1 MTDKIEINFK
11 SIRKNSTSCVCKI
24 DGKFLFVFHDSV
36 IVPSSSSSVL
46 VVKPCRES
54 LKRFLR
60 LEKELKKMSTDVFDD
75 AEEISSVVVDAEK
88 GKLIRCRLKEPLEQK
103 RGEKEKVTLTL
114 RLVGVRLTRMV
125 SELIWDFVKSEKEE
139 KEEDQKEEVTN
150 QKKSK
155 NKKCEIP
162 DSDSE
167 SEEVVEGEE
176 EEVTD
181 CVGDAIEDL
190 RADLLETLNHKVR
203 CAKRDM
209 DDLQR
214 KLTKFQE
221 WLEELDERKRVTL
234 DTIERISAQPEVN
247 EGP

>member
-1 MTDKIEINFK
+1 M
-11 SIRKNSTSCVCKI
+11 
-24 DGKFLFVFHDSV
+24 
-36 IVPSSSSSVL
+36 
-46 VVKPCRES
+46 
-54 LKRFLR
+54 
-60 LEKELKKMSTDVFDD
+60 
-75 AEEISSVVVDAEK
+75 
-88 GKLIRCRLKEPLEQK
+88 
-103 RGEKEKVTLTL
+103 
-114 RLVGVRLTRMV
+114 
-125 SELIWDFVKSEKEE
+125 
-139 KEEDQKEEVTN
+139 
-150 QKKSK
+150 
-155 NKKCEIP
+155 
-162 DSDSE
+162 
-167 SEEVVEGEE
+167 EGEE

>member
-36 IVPSSSSSVL
+36 IVPSSSTSIM
-46 VVKPCRES
+46 VVKPSRES

-103 RGEKEKVTLTL
+103 RGDKVTLTL

-139 KEEDQKEEVTN
+139 KDEDKKEEVTN

-167 SEEVVEGEE
+167 SEEGGEE

-209 DDLQR
+209 DHLQW

-247 EGP
+247 EEP